1 MKTAYAEQ
9 SLSIGMEERIAV
21 EVKGTAIITVPL
33 FIKERFGEGGLNQWI
48 DALTPEARKV
58 YQASVF
64 ASSWYPLKE
73 LLIEPLRKMCAL
85 FYAGDLKGAKESGR
99 FSADYSLKG
108 IYKIFVKLSSPE
120 SIVRRAGSILPM
132 YYTPSEMKV
141 VESRKGQGIV
151 QITKFPDMDQVLEI
165 RIAGWMERALEI
177 SGGKQPNI
185 KITRSLTAGDS
196 LSEFLATW
204 K

>member
-1 MKTAYAEQ
+1 
-9 SLSIGMEERIAV
+9 MEERIAV
-21 EVKGTAIITVPL
+21 EVKGTAIITIPL
-33 FIKERFGEGGLNQWI
+33 FIKERFGEGGLSQWI

-58 YQASVF
+58 YQVSIF
-64 ASSWYPLKE
+64 PSSWYPLNE
-73 LLIEPLRKMCAL
+73 VLIQPLRKMCHL

-108 IYKIFVKLSSPE
+108 IYKLFVKLGSPE
-120 SIVRRAGSILPM
+120 FMVRRAGTIM
-132 YYTPSEMKV
+132 AIYYTPSEMKV
-141 VESRKGQGIV
+141 VESRKGQAIM

-177 SGGKQPNI
+177 SGGKQPSI
-185 KITRSLTAGDS
+185 KITKSLTAGDPI
-196 LSEFLATW
+196 SEFLATW

>member
-1 MKTAYAEQ
+1 M
-9 SLSIGMEERIAV
+9 GMEERIAV
-21 EVKGTAIITVPL
+21 EVKGTAIVTVPL
-33 FIKERFGEGGLNQWI
+33 FIKERFSEGGLNQWI
-48 DALTPEARKV
+48 NALTPEARKV
-58 YQASVF
+58 YQTSALV
-64 ASSWYPLKE
+64 SSWYPLKE

-120 SIVRRAGSILPM
+120 FIVRRAGSILPM

-185 KITRSLTAGDS
+185 RITRSLTAGDP

>member
-1 MKTAYAEQ
+1 M
-9 SLSIGMEERIAV
+9 
-21 EVKGTAIITVPL
+21 EVKGTAIVAIPL
-33 FIKERFGEGGLNQWI
+33 FIKARFGEGGVNQWI

-58 YQASVF
+58 YPSSVLV
-64 ASSWYPLKE
+64 SSWYPLKE
-73 LLIEPLRKMCAL
+73 FLIEPVRRMCNL

-108 IYKIFVKLSSPE
+108 IYKIFVKLGSPE
-120 SIVRRAGSILPM
+120 FMLRRAGAILPL

-141 VESRKGQGIV
+141 VECRKGQGIM
-151 QITKFPDMDQVLEI
+151 QITKFQEMDQVLEI
-165 RIAGWMERALEI
+165 RIVGWMERAIEI
-177 SGGKQPNI
+177 SGGKQANI
-185 KITRSLTAGDS
+185 KITKSLTTGDP

>member
-1 MKTAYAEQ
+1 MEGIVMK
-9 SLSIGMEERIAV
+9 
-21 EVKGTAIITVPL
+21 VKGIAIITIPL
-33 FIKERFGEGGLNQWI
+33 FIKERLGKGGLNQWI

-58 YQASVF
+58 YQASVLV
-64 ASSWYPLKE
+64 SVWYPLKE
-73 LLIEPLRKMCAL
+73 LLIEPLRKMCDL
-85 FYAGDLKGAKESGR
+85 FYAGDLKGARESGR

-108 IYKIFVKLSSPE
+108 IYKIFVKLGSPE
-120 SIVRRAGSILPM
+120 FMLRRAGNILPI

-151 QITKFPDMDQVLEI
+151 HITQFPDMDQVLEI
-165 RIAGWMERALEI
+165 RIAGWMERAIEI

-185 KITRSLTAGDS
+185 KITRSLTAGDP
-196 LSEFLATW
+196 LSEFLVTW

>member
-1 MKTAYAEQ
+1 M
-9 SLSIGMEERIAV
+9 
-21 EVKGTAIITVPL
+21 EVKGTAIVTIPL
-33 FIKERFGEGGLNQWI
+33 FIKEHIGEGGLNRWI

-58 YQASVF
+58 YPASILV
-64 ASSWYPLKE
+64 SSWYPLKE
-73 LLIEPLRKMCAL
+73 LLIEPLRKMCDL

-108 IYKIFVKLSSPE
+108 IYKIFLKLGSPE
-120 SIVRRAGSILPM
+120 FMLRRAGTILPV

-141 VESRKGQGIV
+141 LECRKGQGTM
-151 QITKFPDMDQVLEI
+151 QITKFPDMDHVLEI
-165 RIAGWMERALEI
+165 RIAGWMERAIEI

-185 KITRSLTAGDS
+185 KITRSLTTGDS

>member
-1 MKTAYAEQ
+1 MK
-9 SLSIGMEERIAV
+9 GIAM
-21 EVKGTAIITVPL
+21 EVKGTAIITIPL
-33 FIKERFGEGGLNQWI
+33 FIKDRFGEGGLNQWI

-58 YQASVF
+58 YPASVLV
-64 ASSWYPLKE
+64 SSWYPLKE
-73 LLIEPLRKMCAL
+73 FLIEPLRKMCAF

-120 SIVRRAGSILPM
+120 SIVRRASSILPM

-151 QITKFPDMDQVLEI
+151 QITKFLDMDQVLEI

-185 KITRSLTAGDS
+185 RITRSLTAGDS

>member
-1 MKTAYAEQ
+1 M
-9 SLSIGMEERIAV
+9 
-21 EVKGTAIITVPL
+21 EVKGTAIATVPL
-33 FIKERFGEGGLNQWI
+33 FIKERFGEGGLNQWT
-48 DALTPEARKV
+48 DALTPEACKV
-58 YQASVF
+58 YQASVLV
-64 ASSWYPLKE
+64 SSWYPLKE
-73 LLIEPLRKMCAL
+73 VLIQPLRKMCDL
-85 FYAGDLKGAKESGR
+85 FYAGDLKGARESGR

-108 IYKIFVKLSSPE
+108 IYKIFVKLGSPE
-120 SIVRRAGSILPM
+120 FMVRRAGTILPM

-141 VESRKGQGIV
+141 VESRKGQGIM

-165 RIAGWMERALEI
+165 RIAGWMERAIEI

-185 KITRSLTAGDS
+185 KITRSLTAGDP